1 MAKKD
6 FKKELTKRRDDSPL
20 RWIANVHHTTT
31 HNERIRWLLYENRHM
46 YGELITAKLFKGIA
60 ELKYYIVELMKDQ
73 KEMKVIMKDLR
84 EILEKNDSQN
94 N

>member
-1 MAKKD
+1 MSD
-6 FKKELTKRRDDSPL
+6 NLS
-20 RWIANVHHTTT
+20 
-31 HNERIRWLLYENRHM
+31 
-46 YGELITAKLFKGIA
+46 GIS